1 MFAFVFFGL
10 LAAGTAVRIDWS
22 FETTSHACYVAV
34 NATIGTPGQP
44 VHLLIVQNAENPGV
58 EPLVHV
64 RRNER
69 LDRRFREQ
77 SGPVRA
83 GRIGDGVPVG
93 SQPLKVVNSTWFY
106 GPYGSIGLARAP
118 DGSSFLQHVL
128 GAFEQKAVVFTY
140 DRLTPDLEVKI
151 RGRMAVG
158 HRAEDRCAAE
168 WTRVAETSSP
178 WMVDVEEFSVGPF
191 TFDRPGSAQISVSD
205 RVMAFPQTVFG
216 SVLQALGSHGQG
228 DVPCDAQANI
238 TFDLGSVEL
247 VLTPDEYI
255 DRSTQNTTESCKFN
269 AYETSFPLFVV
280 PPTVLKRSCLLLDFE
295 KNELGF
301 ADRLQ

>member
-1 MFAFVFFGL
+1 MVSFVFFFV
-10 LAAGTAVRIDWS
+10 LAVGTAARIDWS

-34 NATIGTPGQP
+34 NATVGTPGQP

-58 EPLVHV
+58 E
-64 RRNER
+64 
-69 LDRRFREQ
+69 
-77 SGPVRA
+77 
-83 GRIGDGVPVG
+83 IGDGVSVG

-106 GPYGSIGLARAP
+106 GPYGSIGLARAA

-128 GAFEQKAVVFTY
+128 GDFEQKAVVFTY
-140 DRLTPDLEVKI
+140 DQLTPDLDVKI

-158 HRAEDRCAAE
+158 HLAEDRCAAG

-178 WMVDVEEFSVGPF
+178 WMVDVEEFSVGSF

-238 TFDLGSVEL
+238 TFDLGPVEL

-255 DRSTQNTTESCKFN
+255 DRSTQNTMDSCKFN
-269 AYETSFPLFVV
+269 AYETSFPLFVI

-295 KNELGF
+295 KQELGF